1 MSPHEPFDR
10 VAADYDRWYD
20 TPEGRRAFSA
30 EVASLRLA
38 VGAMSGRWLEVGV
51 GTGRFAAALG
61 IGAGVDPSPRMRAFA
76 LDRGIEAVEGS
87 AEDLP
92 FPSAAFDGVL
102 LALTLCFVD
111 DPQAALRECRRV
123 LTGDGTL
130 LVGIIPADSP
140 WGAAY
145 MREAEQGHPVYA
157 TAGFFA
163 SGDVVPL
170 VERAG
175 FRLLTSS
182 STLLWRPEE
191 HSEGTPRIETGIV
204 PEAGFLALSFAPR

>member
-10 VAADYDRWYD
+10 FAADYDRWYD
-20 TPEGRRAFSA
+20 TPQGRRAFSA
-30 EVASLRLA
+30 EVASLRL
-38 VGAMSGRWLEVGV
+38 VGGAISGRWLEVGV

-76 LDRGIEAVEGS
+76 LDRGVKAVEGS

-92 FPSAAFDGVL
+92 FASAAFDGVL

-130 LVGIIPADSP
+130 LVGVIPADSP

-145 MREAEQGHPVYA
+145 MHEAEQGHPVYA
-157 TAGFFA
+157 AARFFT
-163 SGDVVPL
+163 SGDIVPL
-170 VERAG
+170 VEAAG
-175 FRLLTSS
+175 SRLLKSA
-182 STLLWRPEE
+182 STLLWRP
-191 HSEGTPRIETGIV
+191 GQDPDDTPRIESGIV
-204 PEAGFLALSFAPR
+204 PEAGFLALSFARR